1 MLQKK
6 DSIAAT
12 HAVAAAAA
20 PGAFPGQIHLLLLL
34 LLHLLLLL
42 LEQGPGCQHLA
53 PIICVLLQMSQMR
66 NMPQLHLLLMQCN
79 LLPGT

>member
-6 DSIAAT
+6 NIAAT

-42 LEQGPGCQHLA
+42 IEQVPGCQHRA
-53 PIICVLLQMSQMR
+53 PLICVLLQMSQMR
-66 NMPQLHLLLMQCN
+66 NMLQLHLLLLLCN
-79 LLPGT
+79 LLPET